1 MTETNITPFLF
12 EGESLVRVTHVDGQP
27 MFVAADVCRILGIQ
41 QATRAVENLDDDE
54 KGVSSIHTPGGPQD
68 VLVVTES
75 GLYALI
81 FRSRKPAAVRF
92 RKWVT
97 GEVLPSIRKT
107 GSYGSE
113 GGALKFEETQ
123 ASRTFGRRTA
133 TEWVAACRVL
143 DKYEQMFPGNPDV
156 IRWAAQEICGMEMP
170 PVHVLDRARQG
181 NLFGGEG

>member
-1 MTETNITPFLF
+1 MSEANITPFLF

-27 MFVAADVCRILGIQ
+27 MFVAADVCRVLGIQ
-41 QATRAVENLDDDE
+41 QATRAVENLDEDE

-97 GEVLPSIRKT
+97 SEVLPAIRSG
-107 GSYGSE
+107 GSYSIPDTDAPDRSE
-113 GGALKFEETQ
+113 TESGKLRFVVET
-123 ASRTFGRRTA
+123 RLTWG
-133 TEWVAACRVL
+133 E
-143 DKYEQMFPGNPDV
+143 K
-156 IRWAAQEICGMEMP
+156 AAQQMWLKKGLPTVPAMFE
-170 PVHVLDRARQG
+170 ARQPD
-181 NLFGGEG
+181 LFDAAE